1 MSKCRENVIEFLKD
15 EQQAGVTFSQGRYKS
30 RIRALAKKYPDECQI
45 VAENKDGSIY
55 AHIPVTWIRINP
67 NRVLSEEQQ
76 EVRRRN
82 VQKAINVLSKTSKN
96 S

>member
-67 NRVLSEEQQ
+67 DRVLTEKQL
-76 EVRRRN
+76 EVNRRN
-82 VQKAINVLSKTSKN
+82 IQKARSVADKN
-96 S
+96 DKNR